1 MLNIL
6 VVSIFRYLEN
16 LQRILFWAFKLEN
29 KQFAKVLEQRTLD
42 FAVATIKLCA
52 SLPIKSEGNIVKHQ
66 LIKAATSVGANYR
79 EANRSES
86 RADFIHK
93 ISICAKE
100 ASEAQYWFEIIKEVK
115 LLPPE
120 KLTQIYHEC
129 SEILAILTSVPKKL
143 KSKK

>member
-1 MLNIL
+1 LD
-6 VVSIFRYLEN
+6 
-16 LQRILFWAFKLEN
+16 N
-29 KQFAKVLEQRTLD
+29 KQFAKILEQRTLD

-52 SLPIKSEGNIVKHQ
+52 SLPIKSEGKIVKNQ

-93 ISICAKE
+93 ISICTKE
-100 ASEAQYWFEIIKEVK
+100 ASETQYWLEIIKETR

-120 KLTQIYHEC
+120 KLVQIYREC
-129 SEILAILTSVPKKL
+129 SEILAIFTSILKNL